1 MCCLLQ
7 IPGYGGLP
15 ERHLRQAFLPY
26 VNPVMTS
33 LKVASLQVLGTC
45 SDIYQNALDSCSTS
59 QTLRHPCARPQDWRA
74 EVRGWPETINRFS
87 IDWSYSISS
96 LIQLIF
102 SWCSPCPSYW
112 AYRKKKKS
120 TSPGIWTIWKLTR
133 LVCKYFQNSS
143 KKNVVSSIMK
153 LILKCEKQTPRTPN
167 ASLITQLC
175 EFYVFVACWFV
186 YMCIFPITHAWD
198 NCFIH

>member
-7 IPGYGGLP
+7 IPEYGGLP
-15 ERHLRQAFLPY
+15 EHHLRQAFLPD
-26 VNPVMTS
+26 VNPIMTS
-33 LKVASLQVLGTC
+33 LKVASLQVLGPC
-45 SDIYQNALDSCSTS
+45 SDIYQNALDSCSTN
-59 QTLRHPCARPQDWRA
+59 QTLRRPCARPQDWHA
-74 EVRGWPETINRFS
+74 GVREWPETINS
-87 IDWSYSISS
+87 IDWSYSNSS
-96 LIQLIF
+96 LIQFIF

-112 AYRKKKKS
+112 VYRKKKS
-120 TSPGIWTIWKLTR
+120 ASPGIWTIWKLIR

-143 KKNVVSSIMK
+143 KKECGK
-153 LILKCEKQTPRTPN
+153 LYNEVNFTMWKANFWDPD
-167 ASLITQLC
+167 ASLITYLS